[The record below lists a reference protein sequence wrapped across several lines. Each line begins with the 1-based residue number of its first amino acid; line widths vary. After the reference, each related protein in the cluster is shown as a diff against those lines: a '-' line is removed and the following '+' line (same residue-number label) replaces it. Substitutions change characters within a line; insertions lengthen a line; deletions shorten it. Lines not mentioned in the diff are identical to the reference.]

1 MNFKITTLLL
11 LLSTMISLPSAWAQ
25 LSGEV
30 RDMESGE
37 LISNVNVA
45 IRGTTIGTTT
55 DENGRFE
62 LSNIPDG
69 DYVLISRFVGYQRAE
84 IAVSFPADRNR
95 VLQIEMRRSIIDFDE
110 VVITASPTRS
120 GVSYQPDRAFSG
132 EELNRRRDVTIGQ
145 MLDGKPGVAMRSFG
159 PASARPVIRGFDGER
174 ILVLENGE
182 RMGDIAESS
191 SDHLTAL
198 DPQALDRLEVVRGP
212 ASLLYGTSAL
222 GGVVNL
228 ITSDIPTDWS
238 SGTSGTLSTNV
249 SSVNEMWS
257 GYSRL
262 TYGREN
268 NAFTG
273 RFSYRSAGDLKTP
286 QGRLFGTD
294 LENIEGSAGY
304 GFRSGETIGGL
315 SVMGLQSTYGIPEG
329 DYNPDERIEI
339 RLNRLATQGRLDY
352 QRDGFFDQIE
362 IKFHAS
368 HFFQEEV
375 EMEFNPDG
383 SIDEEIEIEYDQL
396 AFSSTVYLQH
406 KPVGIF
412 DRGVVGF
419 NINGRILDVGGS
431 EAYTPGEQYINPALF
446 TFQEIPVSPIM
457 RIQVGARLDYRN
469 LNTRQNEQNS
479 QIDENKT
486 DVDIAGSVGLNL
498 RPWTDTEIGVQVA
511 RAHRYPTAEELFSDG
526 AHLAAGV
533 YEIGDPT
540 LTTEKGYGL
549 DAFLRY
555 RFGIA
560 EFEVAGF
567 VNMVRGFIAFQPTGQ
582 NDVGSGLPIFRYEG
596 SDARLFGGEVQM
608 ALALT
613 PELSLTGGIDYVNGT
628 QVGGSEEPLP
638 FMPPFR
644 TRISA
649 EYSTNTWW
657 TGLTMRYVAA
667 QNRVAAEEDAT
678 AGYTLVNATAGYRFD
693 TYGMHRIVLRAENIF
708 NVTYRDHLSRVEDR
722 QSFMPARNLSLVYS
736 YNF

>member
-1 MNFKITTLLL
+1 MNFKIITLLL
-11 LLSTMISLPSAWAQ
+11 LLSTIISLPSAWAQ

-55 DENGRFE
+55 DDNGRFQ
-62 LSNIPDG
+62 LSNIPNG
-69 DYVLISRFVGYQRAE
+69 DYILISRFVGYQRVE
-84 IAVSFPADRNR
+84 IPVSLPADQNR

-110 VVITASPTRS
+110 VVVTASPTGS

-145 MLDGKPGVAMRSFG
+145 MLDGEPGVAMRSFG
-159 PASARPVIRGFDGER
+159 PAPARPVIRGFDGER

-268 NAFTG
+268 SAFTG
-273 RFSYRSAGDLKTP
+273 RFSYRTAGDLKTP
-286 QGRLFGTD
+286 QGRLNGTD

-304 GFRSGETIGGL
+304 GFRSGETIGGI

-329 DYNPDERIEI
+329 DYDPDERIEI
-339 RLNRLATQGRLDY
+339 RLNRLATQGRLDFK
-352 QRDGFFDQIE
+352 RDGFFDQVQ

-375 EMEFNPDG
+375 EMDFNPDG
-383 SIDEEIEIEYDQL
+383 SIDEEVEIEYDQL

-419 NINGRILDVGGS
+419 NVNGRVLDVGGA

-446 TFQEIPVSPIM
+446 TFQEIPVSPVM

-469 LNTRQNEQNS
+469 LNTRQNDQNS
-479 QIDENKT
+479 EIDENKS
-486 DVDIAGSVGLNL
+486 DVDIAGSIGLNL

-555 RFGIA
+555 RLGIA

-582 NDVGSGLPIFRYEG
+582 TDAGSGLPIFRYEG

-613 PELSLTGGIDYVNGT
+613 PQLSLTGGIDYVNGT
-628 QVGGSEEPLP
+628 QIGGSEEPLP
-638 FMPPFR
+638 FMPP
-644 TRISA
+644 
-649 EYSTNTWW
+649 
-657 TGLTMRYVAA
+657 
-667 QNRVAAEEDAT
+667 
-678 AGYTLVNATAGYRFD
+678 
-693 TYGMHRIVLRAENIF
+693 
-708 NVTYRDHLSRVEDR
+708 
-722 QSFMPARNLSLVYS
+722 
-736 YNF
+736 